1 MNFLLTLIY
10 MYCMLTFVY
19 PILANTLSFNNQIGF
34 FVFVLVSF
42 LGINIISNF
51 YNKKPFDLSDV
62 VDKNLYNTLVVVSTS
77 MVIDDVM
84 EINFINSFA
93 RYLVDL
99 TKNNFTKNLVILLP
113 LLKLHILRSL
123 LKPY

>member
-1 MNFLLTLIY
+1 MNFLITLIY

-19 PILANTLSFNNQIGF
+19 PILANTFSLNNKIGF
-34 FVFVLVSF
+34 FIFVLVSF
-42 LGINIISNF
+42 ISANILANF
-51 YNKKPFDLSDV
+51 YNKKTFDLSEM

-84 EINFINSFA
+84 EINFVNNLAKYLIDLANNS
-93 RYLVDL
+93 
-99 TKNNFTKNLVILLP
+99 FTKNIVILLP
-113 LLKLHILRSL
+113 LFKLHILRSL

>member
-51 YNKKPFDLSDV
+51 YNRKPFDLSDV

-93 RYLVDL
+93 RYLIGL
-99 TKNNFTKNLVILLP
+99 TKNIFTKNLVILLP

>member
-84 EINFINSFA
+84 EINFI
-93 RYLVDL
+93 
-99 TKNNFTKNLVILLP
+99 K
-113 LLKLHILRSL
+113 
-123 LKPY
+123 